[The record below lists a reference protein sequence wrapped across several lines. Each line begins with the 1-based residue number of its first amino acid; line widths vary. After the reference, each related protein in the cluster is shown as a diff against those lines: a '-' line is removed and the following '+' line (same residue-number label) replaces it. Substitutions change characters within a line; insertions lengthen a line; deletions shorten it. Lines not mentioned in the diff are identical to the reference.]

1 MKYIKMI
8 CVACNGMGWIW
19 STTGTTEEHMRMKG
33 CMGGTDHI
41 ECNYCSGTGIHNAE
55 IVEEED

>member
-19 STTGTTEEHMRMKG
+19 GTTEEHMRMKG

>member
-8 CVACNGMGWIW
+8 CVACNGMGWVW
-19 STTGTTEEHMRMKG
+19 GTTEEHMRMKG